1 MTYRPQQGVNDKEIE
16 RDKLNKLIADHG
28 PGDGYILYMVESEH
42 KRAHKLG
49 FSFSER
55 LDIALDIVYLNK
67 K

>member
-16 RDKLNKLIADHG
+16 RDKLNKFISDHG

-49 FSFSER
+49 LTFSER

>member
-16 RDKLNKLIADHG
+16 RDKLNKFIADHG

-42 KRAHKLG
+42 KRAHRLG
-49 FSFSER
+49 LTFSER